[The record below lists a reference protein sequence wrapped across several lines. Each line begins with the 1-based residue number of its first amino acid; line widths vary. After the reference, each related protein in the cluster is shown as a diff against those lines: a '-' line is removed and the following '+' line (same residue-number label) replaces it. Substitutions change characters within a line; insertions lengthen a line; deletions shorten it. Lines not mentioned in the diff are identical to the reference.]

1 MLEYIGMASANLAW
15 VAWREGNLAQAEEE
29 GRAALDLW
37 RQLPAAHSS
46 CAFQW
51 TALWPLVGVAHTQG
65 RIAEATEWARPLF
78 ERTQQRVPEAL
89 TAAVMRAIEASDAG
103 ESEVAPACLEEAIEL
118 AQDLGYL

>member
-1 MLEYIGMASANLAW
+1 MRGTWHRQRRKAALPWICGGNCQPLTQAVPFNGQRFGHWLAW
-15 VAWREGNLAQAEEE
+15 
-29 GRAALDLW
+29 
-37 RQLPAAHSS
+37 
-46 CAFQW
+46 
-51 TALWPLVGVAHTQG
+51 HTQG